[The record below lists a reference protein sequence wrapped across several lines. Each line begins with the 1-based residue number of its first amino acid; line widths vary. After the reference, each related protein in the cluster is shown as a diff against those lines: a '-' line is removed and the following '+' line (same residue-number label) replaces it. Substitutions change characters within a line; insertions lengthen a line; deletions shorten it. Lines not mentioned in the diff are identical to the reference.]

1 MQNTLLRQLRRTMG
15 IADET
20 SLRQV
25 LDGFERLAGRT
36 DIDPAIATAL
46 RGFTGLLQRVGDSYT
61 QQDRDISLRS
71 RSLELSSAELGE
83 ANQRLQAE
91 LGKREHAIARLQ
103 DTIHLLRK
111 ETGQQSGTQPEDD
124 LEGLINAVSSLVAYR
139 QHGQQAIR
147 QAQQAL
153 ENQKFA
159 LDQHAIVSIT
169 DRHGNISYANDKFCE
184 ISGYRREELI
194 GRNHNLV
201 NSGLHS
207 AAFFAD
213 MWRTIR
219 AGKVW
224 TGEIRNRAKNGSLYW
239 VAATIVPF
247 ANEHGEPEQFVAIR
261 TDITARHQASDRLQ
275 EQLHFVEELVEAMP
289 MPVYVKGPDL
299 RYQLMNRAFAELF
312 AIRREDFLGKT
323 SEQLLDAELASYH
336 QQRDRELLQE
346 VSRQS
351 YETTMQLQDGTVRYG
366 IIHKATLTRP
376 DGSIAGLIG
385 TIADI
390 TEQKLLARESRQ
402 AREVAEAANR
412 AKSEFLANMSHEIR
426 TPMNGILGMT
436 ELALDTDL
444 NREQREY
451 LNVVKSSTE
460 ALLTVINDIL
470 DFSKLEAGKMV
481 IDQTAF
487 GLESVLAGTVK
498 NMAMH
503 AEQKGLELACRMA
516 PDIPPVLLGDPGR
529 LRQILLNL
537 LSNAIKFTQH
547 GEVLLRASLL
557 EQEGEQ
563 VVVKFSVSDSGI
575 GIAREQQESIFE
587 AFVQADSSTT
597 RKYGGTGLGLSI
609 CKRLVSM
616 MQGQMWLESRPG
628 HGSTFH
634 FTIRF
639 TRVATTQLPAPLSP
653 DALRGSHALVVDDNR
668 INREI
673 LLETLAHWGVHADA
687 ADSGARALALLQ
699 QPGKSFR
706 FVLLDG
712 MMPEMDGLATARCIQ
727 ALDLPAPPR
736 IIMLSSAATQ
746 GGAQYQQA
754 GICCHIAKPV
764 LQSELQETILQAL
777 GDTPCCAAGS
787 PPTARLQGDGQCLR
801 VLVVEDNIVN
811 QQLALNLLQ
820 RWGHQ
825 ATLAEDGQQALAVLA
840 REQFDLVLMD
850 MQMPV
855 MGGLEATRRFRQQE
869 TPGQHLPII
878 AMTANALQG
887 DREQCLAAGMDDY
900 LSKPVRAADLQ
911 QLLQRHAKTASSS
924 FDYQAALGQQDA
936 EIIDIVADSFLNSF
950 PREMHSLREALNS
963 ADSARL
969 KRVAHTLKGNAALFG
984 ASPMVNAASQLE
996 NLATE
1001 MDSPLVPVLLQL
1013 LEQAFADLQSA
1024 LRQRRPAG

>member
-15 IADET
+15 ISDEAT
-20 SLRQV
+20 LQQV
-25 LDGFERLAGRT
+25 LNGFEQLAGQPGT
-36 DIDPAIATAL
+36 DPAIATAL
-46 RGFTGLLQRVGDSYT
+46 HGFAGLLQRVGDSYA

-91 LGKREHAIARLQ
+91 LGRREHAITRLQ
-103 DTIHLLRK
+103 DTIRLLRS
-111 ETGQQSGTQPEDD
+111 ETGLESSTRQEDD
-124 LEGLINAVSSLVAYR
+124 LEGLINIVASLVAYR
-139 QHGQQAIR
+139 QHGQQVIR

-184 ISGYRREELI
+184 ISGYRQEELI

-201 NSGLHS
+201 NSGYHPP
-207 AAFFAD
+207 AFFAE

-224 TGEIRNRAKNGSLYW
+224 TGEVRNRAKDGSLYW

-247 ANEHGEPEQFVAIR
+247 ADEQGQPEQFVAIR

-312 AIRREDFLGKT
+312 DIRREDFLGKT
-323 SEQLLDAELASYH
+323 SEQLLGPEQAGHH
-336 QQRDRELLQE
+336 QQRDRELLNE

-351 YETTMQLQDGTVRYG
+351 YEISLQRQDGTVRYG

-376 DGSIAGLIG
+376 DGSISGLIG

-390 TEQKLLARESRQ
+390 TELKLLARESRQ

-444 NREQREY
+444 NREQRDY

-481 IDQTAF
+481 IDQTTF
-487 GLESVLAGTVK
+487 GLESVLASTVK

-516 PDIPPVLLGDPGR
+516 PDIPPILLGDPGR

-537 LSNAIKFTQH
+537 LSNAIKFTQR

-616 MQGQMWLESRPG
+616 MHGQMWLESRPG
-628 HGSTFH
+628 LGSTFH

-639 TRVATTQLPAPLSP
+639 TSVATTQLPAPLSP

-668 INREI
+668 VNRDI
-673 LLETLAHWGVHADA
+673 LQETLAHWGVHADA
-687 ADSGARALALLQ
+687 ADSGASALALLQ
-699 QPGKSFR
+699 QPGKSYR

-712 MMPEMDGLATARCIQ
+712 MMPELDGLATASRIQ
-727 ALDLPAPPR
+727 ALGLQPSPLL
-736 IIMLSSAATQ
+736 IMLSSAGTQ
-746 GGAQYQQA
+746 DRARYQQA

-777 GDTPCCAAGS
+777 GDAPCCVTGS
-787 PPTARLQGDGQCLR
+787 TPPARLQRDSQSLR

-820 RWGHQ
+820 RWGHV
-825 ATLAEDGQQALAVLA
+825 ASLAEDGQQALEYLA
-840 REQFDLVLMD
+840 RESFDLVLMD

-855 MGGLEATRRFRQQE
+855 LGGLEATRRYRQQE
-869 TPGQHLPII
+869 APGQHLPII

-911 QLLQRHAKTASSS
+911 QLLQRHGKAAPAL
-924 FDYQAALGQQDA
+924 FNYAAALSLQDG
-936 EIIDIVADSFLNSF
+936 EIIDIITDSFLNSF
-950 PREMHSLREALNS
+950 PREMHSLQQALANK
-963 ADSARL
+963 DSTSL

-996 NLATE
+996 NLADE
-1001 MDSPLVPVLLQL
+1001 MDNPLIPVLLPQ
-1013 LEQAFADLQSA
+1013 LEQAFTALQSA
-1024 LRQRRPAG
+1024 LRQRQAAD

>member
-20 SLRQV
+20 SLQQV
-25 LDGFERLAGRT
+25 LDGFERLAGLADT
-36 DIDPAIATAL
+36 DPTIATAL
-46 RGFTGLLQRVGDSYT
+46 RGFTGLLQRVGDSYS

-91 LGKREHAIARLQ
+91 LGKREQAIARLQ
-103 DTIHLLRK
+103 DTIRLLRK
-111 ETGQQSGTQPEDD
+111 ETGQPDSAQPEDD
-124 LEGLINAVSSLVAYR
+124 LEGLINVVSALVAYR

-147 QAQQAL
+147 QARQAL

-169 DRHGNISYANDKFCE
+169 DRYGNISYANDKFCE
-184 ISGYRREELI
+184 ISGFSREELI

-207 AAFFAD
+207 PAFFAE

-224 TGEIRNRAKNGSLYW
+224 TGEIRNRAKDGSLYW

-247 ANEHGEPEQFVAIR
+247 ADEHGEPEQFVAIR
-261 TDITARHQASDRLQ
+261 TDITARHQASERLQ
-275 EQLHFVEELVEAMP
+275 EQLHFAEELVEAMP

-312 AIRREDFLGKT
+312 GIRREDFLGKT
-323 SEQLLDAELASYH
+323 SEHLLDAELASYH
-336 QQRDRELLQE
+336 QQRDRELLNE

-351 YETTMQLQDGTVRYG
+351 YETTLQQQDGTVRYG

-390 TEQKLLARESRQ
+390 TELKLLARESRQ

-436 ELALDTDL
+436 ELALDTEL

-451 LNVVKSSTE
+451 LDVVKSSTE

-487 GLESVLAGTVK
+487 GLESVLASTVR

-516 PDIPPVLLGDPGR
+516 PDIPPVLLGDAGR

-537 LSNAIKFTQH
+537 LSNAIKFTQC

-609 CKRLVSM
+609 CKRLVDM
-616 MQGQMWLESRPG
+616 MHGQMWLESRPG

-639 TRVATTQLPAPLSP
+639 TRVAAAQLPVPLNP

-668 INREI
+668 INRDI
-673 LLETLAHWGVHADA
+673 LQETLAHWGVSVDT

-699 QPGKSFR
+699 QPGKSYR

-712 MMPEMDGLATARCIQ
+712 MMPDMDGLTTARHIQ
-727 ALDLPAPPR
+727 ALGLQAAPR
-736 IIMLSSAATQ
+736 LIMLSSASTQ
-746 GGAQYQQA
+746 DSRLYQQA

-777 GDTPCCAAGS
+777 GEAPSSDSTS
-787 PPTARLQGDGQCLR
+787 MPPAKLKYDSQPLR
-801 VLVVEDNIVN
+801 VLVVEDNVVN
-811 QQLALNLLQ
+811 QQLAINLLQ

-825 ATLAEDGQQALAVLA
+825 ATLAEDGRQALEVLA
-840 REQFDLVLMD
+840 KEQFDLVLMD

-855 MGGLEATRRFRQQE
+855 MGGLEATRRYRQQE
-869 TPGQHLPII
+869 APGQHLPII

-911 QLLQRHAKTASSS
+911 QLLQHHTRAAPFS
-924 FDYQAALGQQDA
+924 FDYQAALARQDA
-936 EIIDIVADSFLNSF
+936 EIVDIVADSFLNSF
-950 PREMHSLREALNS
+950 PGEMHSLHQAL
-963 ADSARL
+963 ADGDSTRL

-996 NLATE
+996 NLASE
-1001 MDSPLVPVLLQL
+1001 LGNPLIPALLQQ
-1013 LEQAFADLQSA
+1013 LEQAFPALQSA
-1024 LRQRRPAG
+1024 LRQRQATG